1 MGEPVRLILLLDQY
15 LLVEGFKQKK
25 IRSGIHF
32 FFGKIVIDTKYLKK
46 KQLVS
51 KQIRCQSVSVGLEG
65 AKRRDDYNMKL
76 LGILNTKKKYS
87 VKEVRSL
94 WYMN

>member
-1 MGEPVRLILLLDQY
+1 MIHILIGKRDEY
-15 LLVEGFKQKK
+15 IDISK
-25 IRSGIHF
+25 IEWEI
-32 FFGKIVIDTKYLKK
+32 KIVIDTKYLKK

-51 KQIRCQSVSVGLEG
+51 KQIRCQSVGLEG
-65 AKRRDDYNMKL
+65 AKMRDDNMKI

-94 WYMN
+94 WYKH

>member
-1 MGEPVRLILLLDQY
+1 MIHILIGKRDEY
-15 LLVEGFKQKK
+15 IDISK
-25 IRSGIHF
+25 IEWEI
-32 FFGKIVIDTKYLKK
+32 KIVIDTKYLKK

>member
-1 MGEPVRLILLLDQY
+1 MIHILIGKRDEY
-15 LLVEGFKQKK
+15 IDISK
-25 IRSGIHF
+25 IEWEI
-32 FFGKIVIDTKYLKK
+32 KIVIDTKYLKK

-51 KQIRCQSVSVGLEG
+51 KQIRCQSVGLEG

-94 WYMN
+94 WYKN

>member
-1 MGEPVRLILLLDQY
+1 MIHILIGKRDEY
-15 LLVEGFKQKK
+15 IDISK
-25 IRSGIHF
+25 IEWEI
-32 FFGKIVIDTKYLKK
+32 KIVIDTKYLKK

-76 LGILNTKKKYS
+76 LRILNTKKKYS